1 MTEHTDLTGTIR
13 TLETERDGTVRYR
26 VTEDRVY
33 ADDLRILTGHLVG
46 SRTGTVTEVL
56 EPADDDEPV
65 SFEEEVGDDLER
77 RAQAEHR
84 AFDVSEEE
92 RASARAEAYQLRA
105 QFEEEVGEDLAA
117 RMLADTR
124 RELEREREQ
133 RERAEADRA
142 AVIRERDQLAENFR
156 LVSQGATGQQAEND
170 QLREANRVARAQMG
184 RILADR
190 AAVIRMCDQLR
201 DERDQLLAQLEGG
214 AHDARAAVR
223 AMSEVIRRAQDAQRL
238 LEGE

>member
-77 RAQAEHR
+77 RAQAEQG
-84 AFDVSEEE
+84 FDVSEEE
-92 RASARAEAYQLRA
+92 RASARAEAH
-105 QFEEEVGEDLAA
+105 
-117 RMLADTR
+117 
-124 RELEREREQ
+124 
-133 RERAEADRA
+133 
-142 AVIRERDQLAENFR
+142 
-156 LVSQGATGQQAEND
+156 

-223 AMSEVIRRAQDAQRL
+223 AMSEAIRRAQEAQRL